1 MKKRILLPG
10 LLVFFG
16 WFVLNVRLAAGINF
30 PENPYTP
37 EYILAHESTQLTKI
51 HENKSFDLSQSE
63 SRINGPAFL
72 ISPTDT
78 IPLND
83 RTGDFISNP
92 RQNPFDL
99 RDPAIITQSVEYD
112 PETGQYIITERMGD
126 DYFRPPTYMTFEEFM
141 EYQARKQEQDYFN
154 DLSGLSGARSS
165 TGRLDPIAKVDIKNQ
180 LIDRL
185 FGGTEVDI
193 RPQGNIDLT
202 FGVELS
208 NVQNPSFTQRQQ
220 RQGGFDFDMGI
231 QMNVEGSIGKKLKLS
246 TNYNTQATFD
256 FDNTMKLN
264 YNTDAFG
271 EDDIIKKI
279 EAGNVSLPLRGT
291 LIQGSQSLF
300 GLKMETQ
307 WGRLRLT
314 GIASQQKSEQ
324 EEITL
329 KGGSQFQEFVVP
341 VDEYD
346 ENRHFFLTHYNREH
360 FEEAL
365 SELPVIK
372 TLFKIQ
378 NIQVWVTDTRNAT
391 ENIRDIVAI
400 ADLGETRRT
409 TNTTAD
415 MQPPAVPVYTDNK
428 GEALPDNRANPIYS
442 KLLEDPR
449 TKQVDRVVNVLKTAP
464 FNLQQGRDFE
474 KVTAR
479 MLSPTEFTFHPELGF
494 VSLNVNIQPD
504 QVVGVAFSYTYL
516 GEQYQVGQIA
526 QSVPQN
532 SDTTTQNVLFV
543 KMLKGTIQP
552 VDIPTWDLMM
562 KNIYNIG
569 AYNVARE
576 DFKLDIFYED
586 PGEGKKRFLPET
598 NIAGIPLLRI
608 FNLDRLNVQND
619 PVPDGVFDFVE
630 GVTINSRNGRI
641 MFPKLE
647 PFGRAL
653 ASRFTNPAD
662 SAKFVYSQLYKE
674 TLFNA
679 REFAEFNRFTIEGSY
694 KSSVAS
700 EISLGAFNIPQGSV
714 RVSAGGQILQEGR
727 DYEVDYNIG
736 RVRILNDAILN
747 AGVPVKVSFEDNTLF
762 GFQTKTMLGLRADY
776 EVNKNLTIGGTYL
789 RLFERPFTQKVNI
802 GDDPINNRI
811 FGLDMNYSNQ
821 APWLT
826 KLVDKLP
833 FYSTKEMSNITFAA
847 ETAAIKPGHARAI
860 NEDTADD
867 RDKGGVVYL
876 DDFEGSVSSIDLRT
890 PFIGTNGW
898 VISSIPQNDEQNN
911 NPLFP
916 ESSLRNDLNAGV
928 NRALINWYRL
938 DPSFRGSGA
947 NANPY
952 TLAINQQEIFPNFT
966 PQQQFGDTYAQILD
980 VSYDP
985 TRRGPYN
992 FDLPTGTTFSKG
1004 IDAGGFLRA
1013 PETRWGGIMRQLT
1026 TNDFQSANIEFIEFW
1041 MMSPYL
1047 DTTGAIAGNPDATG
1061 GDMDGYLYINLGNV
1075 SEDIMP
1081 DSRKFFENGL
1091 PGPNTQGRRA
1101 TETAWGRVPLT
1112 QQITNA
1118 FDIDPENRRAQD
1130 VGLDGLPDD
1139 DEREKFA
1146 DYLAAVKSAVA
1157 PAVYQEIEN
1166 DPSNDNFKHYRD
1178 YPDPTPTLQR
1188 YSRFF
1193 GTEGNTPENT
1203 GEQFVTSSTQLPD
1216 AEDLDGD
1223 RTLNETE
1230 SYFQYRI
1237 PIKYDGDRGI
1247 DRNNPFITEAVV
1259 SEDDRRVWYRFRVP
1273 LNLLETDEN
1282 FKRVGGIRDFRSIRF
1297 MRMYMTDF
1305 KKPVNLRFA
1314 TLELVRNQW
1323 RRYRQDLGD
1332 ACFAV
1337 DPSDFS
1343 DQTLFEVNAVNIEE
1357 NSRRTPFG
1365 YVLPPGISRE
1375 QALGVNLNALQN
1387 EQSLS
1392 LRACDLE
1399 DGDARAIFKNVNLDM
1414 RYFSK
1419 LKMFVHGEETD
1430 CGNGIQPL
1438 EDGDLTVF
1446 IRLGSDFKN
1455 NFYEY
1460 EIPLKISKDFTVP
1473 YNATEYPR
1481 VVWPFEND
1489 FNIDFELLK
1498 KMKIERNKSDFPL
1511 GEIYEATFSS
1521 PDNPAAR
1528 LRIKGNPNLGLV
1540 KAVMIGVRNP
1550 KVGTDCDPADKKS
1563 VEIWVNELRVFG
1575 LDERGGVAATARLD
1589 LQLADLGTVTLSG
1602 KTSSIGFGALDQQL
1616 AERSREQIIQY
1627 DIATQIQLD
1636 KFLPSKLGLRIP
1648 FYFQYSN
1655 ETRNP
1660 QFDPYDLDIELKD
1673 KIRESDPADRDSI
1686 RQIAQYVTSIKSYNF
1701 TNVRKERTNQSRKPM
1716 PWDISNFSF
1725 TYAFDET
1732 QRRDPIIENDAIT
1745 RRRGAIDYNYS
1756 RTVKYIEPFKNA
1768 IKNDKY
1774 LKLIKE
1780 MNFNPFP
1787 NSFGFSTD
1795 LDRRFNSTKY
1805 RFAGDNP
1812 LYNTF
1817 YNKQFLWNRN
1827 YDLQWDLTKN
1837 LKFQFNADN
1846 RSIID
1851 EPDEARM
1858 LERNQLPSTDPD
1870 YISDIGQ
1877 YRRDSIWSNIRNFG
1891 RTKGYQHGYNITY
1904 TLPLKNLPYF
1914 DWTSIKA
1921 SWKADY
1927 SWDAASQSPNAIN
1940 LGNII
1945 RNGQNRQING
1955 DFDFEKLYNYSP
1967 YLKKINSK
1975 PRPGAGS
1982 RDSGAPQGRGGR
1994 DTGGGKGG
2002 AGDTNDAGGALDGGG
2017 TSGKDTRSRKERKAD
2032 EKAARQQPDNN
2043 DQRNRAGGRNDVD
2056 QPGGNDPGGK
2066 GGTGRTG
2073 AGSRDQKKKGDREP
2087 GKLERSIIRPLM
2099 VVRKLRLT
2107 YSEDYGTVVPGYL
2120 PDSKLFGMD
2129 ALTAPGWDFV
2139 AGLQPNM
2146 NPDDYYTSKDWLYSN
2161 WTWITSDMEFA
2172 LPRVTQNYQQNVEAR
2187 LTLEPFTDFRIDVEA
2202 KRSKTD
2208 NHTEEFRRTEVLVDE
2223 NQFFQEEWRHTALRD
2238 FGSFTVTYSA
2248 LRTLFNDDLTGLFK
2262 QFDNNRV
2269 VIANRL
2275 GAPPG
2280 SHQNPDDSKEGYPT
2294 GYGRFQQNVLLPAFI
2309 AAYTGQDAN
2318 TMKVSTNYIGD
2329 VVLKTLPRPNW
2340 RLTYNGLSKL
2350 PMFQNLFQSFSISH
2364 GYRGTL
2370 TVNNFYTTDGFK
2382 PDSLFRLQD
2391 VSLNYFSRLEVPD
2404 IQIEE
2409 QFSPLIGVDMR
2420 LKNDMSFKFE
2430 YKTART
2436 LRLELLSNR
2445 LQETK
2450 GTDFTVGFGYK
2461 IKNLQLGFLTPKKK
2475 GRSRNKPDEQ
2485 QQPGRPGANRGQNQ
2499 AGDFDITFDFSLR
2512 DDITTIHELVTDL
2525 EEPSRGNRT
2534 VSILPQA
2541 TYQLNRQLSLRL
2553 FFDYRRN
2560 VPKTSQG
2567 YPTTNIRSGV
2577 TVRFSLN

>member
-1 MKKRILLPG
+1 MKKRILLTG
-10 LLVFFG
+10 FLFFYACV
-16 WFVLNVRLAAGINF
+16 VLSVRLTAGTNF
-30 PENPYTP
+30 PENPYSP
-37 EYILAHESTQLTKI
+37 EFILAYENHNNTQPQ
-51 HENKSFDLSQSE
+51 EDNPLSLSPLWQ
-63 SRINGPAFL
+63 PVAFNETFS
-72 ISPTDT
+72 SPLDT

-83 RTGDFISNP
+83 RTEDFISNP
-92 RQNPFDL
+92 SQNPFDL
-99 RDPAIITQSVEYD
+99 QDPASITQSIEYD
-112 PETGQYIITERMGD
+112 PETGNYIITERIGD
-126 DYFRPPTYMTFEEFM
+126 DFYRPPTYMTFEEFM

-154 DLSGLSGARSS
+154 ELSGLSGSRSS
-165 TGRLDPIAKVDIKNQ
+165 TGRLDPIAKIDIQNQ

-193 RPQGNIDLT
+193 RPKGNIDLT
-202 FGVELS
+202 FGVDLS
-208 NVQNPSFTQRQQ
+208 HIQNPSYTQRQQ

-279 EAGNVSLPLRGT
+279 EAGNVSLPLRGS
-291 LIQGSQSLF
+291 LIQGSLSLF

-329 KGGSQFQEFVVP
+329 KGGSQFQEYSVP

-409 TNTTAD
+409 TNTTPE
-415 MQPPAVPVYTDNK
+415 MQPPLMPVYPDNK
-428 GEALPDNRANPIYS
+428 GVALPDNRANPIYG
-442 KLLEDPR
+442 KLLSDPR
-449 TKQVDRVVNVLKTAP
+449 SKQVDRVVNELKSAP
-464 FNLQQGRDFE
+464 FSLQQGRDFE

-479 MLSPTEFTFHPELGF
+479 MLSPTEFTYHPELGF
-494 VSLNVNIQPD
+494 ISLNVNIQPN

-516 GEQYQVGQIA
+516 GEEHQVGQIA

-598 NIAGIPLLRI
+598 NLAGIPLLRI
-608 FNLDRLNVQND
+608 FSLDRLNVQND

-647 PFGRAL
+647 PFGSAL
-653 ASRFTNPAD
+653 AQRFTNPAD
-662 SAKFVYSQLYKE
+662 SAKFVYSHLYND
-674 TLFNA
+674 TRFNA

-714 RVSAGGQILQEGR
+714 RVSAGGQILEEGR

-776 EVNKNLTIGGTYL
+776 EVNRNLTIGGTYL

-802 GDDPINNRI
+802 GDDPINNRM
-811 FGLDMNYSNQ
+811 FGLDLNYSNQ

-833 FYSTKEMSNITFAA
+833 LYSTKEMSNITFSA

-860 NEDTADD
+860 NEDTADEK
-867 RDKGGVVYL
+867 DKGGVVYI
-876 DDFEGSVSSIDLRT
+876 DDFEGSVTTIDLRT

-898 VISSIPQNDEQNN
+898 VISSVPQNDEQNN
-911 NPLFP
+911 NPLFA
-916 ESSLRNDLNAGV
+916 EAGLKNDLNAGV

-938 DPSFRGSGA
+938 DPSFRGSG
-947 NANPY
+947 NDANPY
-952 TLAINQQEIFPNFT
+952 SLAINQQEIFPNYT

-980 VSYDP
+980 IAYDP

-992 FDLPTGTTFSKG
+992 FDLPMGTPYSKG

-1013 PETRWGGIMRQLT
+1013 PETRWGGIMRYLT
-1026 TNDFQSANIEFIEFW
+1026 TNDFQTANIEFVEFW
-1041 MMSPYL
+1041 MLSPYL
-1047 DTTGAIAGNPDATG
+1047 DTTGVVAGNPEAGDG
-1061 GDMDGYLYINLGNV
+1061 GMNGYLYLNLGSV

-1091 PGPNTQGRRA
+1091 PGPKTQGRRA
-1101 TETAWGRVPLT
+1101 TETTWGRVPLT

-1118 FDIDPENRRAQD
+1118 FDIDPDNRKAQD
-1130 VGLDGLPDD
+1130 VGLDGLSDD
-1139 DEREKFA
+1139 AEREKSA
-1146 DYLAAVKSAVA
+1146 DYLATLKGAISADA
-1157 PAVYQEIEN
+1157 YQEIEA
-1166 DPSNDNFKHYRD
+1166 DPSNDNFRHYRD
-1178 YPDPTPTLQR
+1178 YPSGATTTQR
-1188 YSRFF
+1188 YGRFF

-1203 GEQFVTSSTQLPD
+1203 GEQYVTSSTQLPD
-1216 AEDLDGD
+1216 SEDLDGD

-1247 DRNNPFITEAVV
+1247 DLNNPFITESVT
-1259 SEDDRRVWYRFRVP
+1259 SDDGKRVWYRFRVP

-1282 FKRVGGIRDFRSIRF
+1282 FRRVGGISDFRSIRF
-1297 MRMYMTDF
+1297 MRMFLTDF
-1305 KKPVNLRFA
+1305 KKPVTLRFA

-1323 RRYRQDLGD
+1323 RRYKQDLGD

-1337 DPSDFS
+1337 DPSDFA
-1343 DQTLFEVNAVNIEE
+1343 DQTQFEVNAVNIEQ
-1357 NSRRTPFG
+1357 NSRRTPYG

-1375 QALGVNLNALQN
+1375 QALGVNINALQN
-1387 EQSLS
+1387 EQALS
-1392 LRACDLE
+1392 MRVCDLE
-1399 DGDARAIFKNVNLDM
+1399 DGDARGIFKNVNLDM

-1430 CGNGIQPL
+1430 CGLGPVPV

-1460 EIPLKISKDFTVP
+1460 EIPLHLSRDLTTP

-1481 VVWPFEND
+1481 VVWPIEND

-1511 GEIYEATFSS
+1511 GEIYEAPFDT
-1521 PDNPAAR
+1521 PENPAAR
-1528 LRIKGNPNLGLV
+1528 LRIKGNPNLGLI

-1550 KVGTDCDPADKKS
+1550 KAGIDCDPSDKKS

-1575 LDERGGVAATARLD
+1575 LDERGGVAGIARLD
-1589 LQLADLGTVTLSG
+1589 MQLADLGTVTLSG
-1602 KTSSIGFGALDQQL
+1602 KMSGIGFGALNEQL
-1616 AERSREQIIQY
+1616 AERSREQITQY

-1660 QFDPYDLDIELKD
+1660 QYDPYDLDIELKD
-1673 KIRESDPADRDSI
+1673 KLRESNPSDRDSI
-1686 RQIAQYVTSIKSYNF
+1686 KQLAQYVTSIKSYNF
-1701 TNVRKERTNQSRKPM
+1701 TNMRKERTRQDKKPM
-1716 PWDISNFSF
+1716 PWDIANFSF

-1732 QRRDPIIENDAIT
+1732 LRRDPIIENDAIT
-1745 RRRGAIDYNYS
+1745 RRRGAIDYNYT
-1756 RTVKYIEPFKNA
+1756 RTVKYIEPFKKA

-1780 MNFNPFP
+1780 INLNPLP
-1787 NSFGFSTD
+1787 NSFGVSTD

-1846 RSIID
+1846 RSVID
-1851 EPDEARM
+1851 EPDETE
-1858 LERNQLPSTDPD
+1858 LIGRNQLPVGDPM
-1870 YISDIGQ
+1870 YIADIGQ
-1877 YRRDSIWSNIRNFG
+1877 YRRDSIWNGLRDLG
-1891 RTKGYQHGYNITY
+1891 RTKNYRHGYNLTY
-1904 TLPLKNLPYF
+1904 TLPLKNLPFF

-1967 YLKKINSK
+1967 YLKKINSR
-1975 PRPGAGS
+1975 PRPGQG
-1982 RDSGAPQGRGGR
+1982 GRGGSTPGRGDNR
-1994 DTGGGKGG
+1994 DQG
-2002 AGDTNDAGGALDGGG
+2002 GGALPGGG
-2017 TSGKDTRSRKERKAD
+2017 DTGNSALSRKERRAE
-2032 EKAARQQPDNN
+2032 EKAAQQAGQQAGNQQLDT
-2043 DQRNRAGGRNDVD
+2043 DRRRRADIES
-2056 QPGGNDPGGK
+2056 PGG
-2066 GGTGRTG
+2066 GGTGAGTG
-2073 AGSRDQKKKGDREP
+2073 GRAPQKKGDRDP
-2087 GKLERSIIRPLM
+2087 SMFERAFIRPLM

-2107 YSEDYGTVVPGYL
+2107 YSEDFGTVVPGYL
-2120 PDSKLFGMD
+2120 KDSKLFGMD
-2129 ALTAPGWDFV
+2129 AFEAPGWGFV

-2146 NPDDYYTSKDWLYSN
+2146 RPEDYYTPNDWLYSR
-2161 WTWITSDMEFA
+2161 WTWITSDMEYA
-2172 LPRVTQNYQQNVEAR
+2172 LPRVTQNYQQNMEGK
-2187 LTLEPFTDFRIDVEA
+2187 LTLEPFSDFRLEMEA
-2202 KRSKTD
+2202 KRSRTE
-2208 NHTEEFRRTEVLVDE
+2208 NHTEEFRRTDVLVEED
-2223 NQFFQEEWRHTALRD
+2223 QLFQQEWRHTAMRD

-2248 LRTLFNDDLTGLFK
+2248 LRTLFNSDLTGLFK

-2280 SHQNPDDSKEGYPT
+2280 SHNAPDDAKEGYPK
-2294 GYGRFQQNVLLPAFI
+2294 GYGPFQQNVLLPAFL
-2309 AAYTGQDAN
+2309 AAYTGEDPN
-2318 TMKVSTNYIGD
+2318 TMKVSSNYIGD

-2350 PMFQNLFQSFSISH
+2350 PMFQNLFQSFTVSH
-2364 GYRGTL
+2364 GYRGIL
-2370 TVNNFYTTDGFK
+2370 TVNNFYTSDGFK

-2391 VSLNYFSRLEVPD
+2391 VSLDYFSRLEVPD
-2404 IQIEE
+2404 IEIQE
-2409 QFSPLIGVDMR
+2409 QFSPLIGVDVRM
-2420 LKNDMSFKFE
+2420 KNDMSFKFE

-2461 IKNLQLGFLTPKKK
+2461 IKDLKLGFLTPKKK
-2475 GRSRNKPDEQ
+2475 GRARTQDNNPLSPN
-2485 QQPGRPGANRGQNQ
+2485 RPGASRGANQ
-2499 AGDFDITFDFSLR
+2499 AGDFDITFDFSVK

-2534 VSILPQA
+2534 ISILPQA
-2541 TYQLNRQLSLRL
+2541 TYQLNQQLSLRL

>member
-1 MKKRILLPG
+1 LALLANP
-10 LLVFFG
+10 VFTADG
-16 WFVLNVRLAAGINF
+16 S
-30 PENPYTP
+30 PENPYASA
-37 EYILAHESTQLTKI
+37 YILTHLNTPHPSSPIPL
-51 HENKSFDLSQSE
+51 SFETTL
-63 SRINGPAFL
+63 
-72 ISPTDT
+72 TDT
-78 IPLND
+78 IPLSD
-83 RTGDFISNP
+83 RKEDFISNP
-92 RQNPFDL
+92 QQNPFDL
-99 RDPAIITQSVEYD
+99 KDPAAIQQTVEYD
-112 PETGQYIITERMGD
+112 PETGQYIITERIGD

-141 EYQARKQEQDYFN
+141 DYQTKKQEKDYFN
-154 DLSGLSGARSS
+154 ELSGLKGARSS
-165 TGRLDPIAKVDIKNQ
+165 TGRLDPIAKIDIKNQ

-202 FGVELS
+202 FGVEFS

-231 QMNVEGSIGKKLKLS
+231 QMNVEGSIGKKLRLS

-256 FDNTMKLN
+256 FDNTMKLD

-314 GIASQQKSEQ
+314 GVASQQKSER

-329 KGGSQFQEFVVP
+329 KGGSQFQEYEVP

-409 TNTTAD
+409 TNTTAEL
-415 MQPPAVPVYTDNK
+415 QPPAVPVYTDNK
-428 GEALPDNRANPIYS
+428 GVPLPDNRANPIYS
-442 KLLEDPR
+442 KLLDDPR
-449 TKQVDRVVNVLKTAP
+449 TKQVDRVVNVLKSAP

-479 MLSPTEFTFHPELGF
+479 MLSPTEFTYHPELGF

-562 KNIYNIG
+562 KNVYNIG
-569 AYNVARE
+569 AYNVSRE

-598 NIAGIPLLRI
+598 NLAGIPLLRI

-619 PVPDGVFDFVE
+619 PQPDGVFDFVE

-641 MFPKLE
+641 LFPKLE
-647 PFGRAL
+647 PFGSAL
-653 ASRFTNPAD
+653 AARFTNPAD

-700 EISLGAFNIPQGSV
+700 EISLGAFNIPPGSV
-714 RVSAGGQILQEGR
+714 RVTAGGQYLEEGR

-747 AGVPVKVSFEDNTLF
+747 AGVPIKVSFEDNTLF

-776 EVNKNLTIGGTYL
+776 TVNEHLSIGGTYL

-811 FGLDMNYSNQ
+811 FGLDVNYSNE

-826 KLVDKLP
+826 RLVDKIPLI
-833 FYSTKEMSNITFAA
+833 STKEKSNITFSA

-860 NEDTADD
+860 NEETTGDN
-867 RDKGGVVYL
+867 DKGGVVYL

-898 VISSIPQNDEQNN
+898 VISSVPQNDEQNN
-911 NPLFP
+911 NPRFP
-916 ESSLRNDLNAGV
+916 ESDLKDDLNAGV
-928 NRALINWYRL
+928 NRALLNWYRL
-938 DPSFRGSGA
+938 DPSFRGSG
-947 NANPY
+947 NEANPY

-980 VSYDP
+980 LAYDP

-992 FDLPTGTTFSKG
+992 FDVPAGTAYSKG
-1004 IDAGGFLRA
+1004 IDNGGFLRE
-1013 PETRWGGIMRQLT
+1013 PQTRWAGVMRQLT

-1047 DTTGAIAGNPDATG
+1047 DTTGATASNPDATNG
-1061 GDMDGYLYINLGNV
+1061 GMDGYLYLNLGNI
-1075 SEDIMP
+1075 SEDILP

-1130 VGLDGLPDD
+1130 VGLDGLS
-1139 DEREKFA
+1139 DEQEKTKFSS
-1146 DYLAAVKSAVA
+1146 YLGAVSSLD
-1157 PAVYQEIEN
+1157 PAVRESIEADPAN
-1166 DPSNDNFKHYRD
+1166 DDFRHYRD
-1178 YPDPTPTLQR
+1178 YPDGTPATQR
-1188 YSRFF
+1188 YSRFY
-1193 GTEGNTPENT
+1193 GTEGNTPENQ
-1203 GEQFVTSSTQLPD
+1203 GQQFVTASTQLPD

-1237 PIKYDGDRGI
+1237 PIQYDGDRGI
-1247 DRNNPFITEAVV
+1247 RMDNNPFVTDSVTSNDGKRI
-1259 SEDDRRVWYRFRVP
+1259 WYRFRVP

-1297 MRMYMTDF
+1297 MRMYLADF
-1305 KKPVNLRFA
+1305 KKPVHLRFA

-1323 RRYRQDLGD
+1323 RRYKQDLGD

-1357 NSRRTPFG
+1357 NSKRTPFG

-1414 RYFSK
+1414 RVFSK
-1419 LKMFVHGEETD
+1419 LKMFVHAEETD
-1430 CGNGIQPL
+1430 CGMGEEPVN
-1438 EDGDLTVF
+1438 DGELTVF

-1460 EIPLKISKDFTVP
+1460 EIPLKISRDKTVP

-1511 GEIYEATFSS
+1511 GEIFEASFSS
-1521 PDNPAAR
+1521 PDNPSAR

-1540 KAVMIGVRNP
+1540 KAIMVGVRNP
-1550 KVGTDCDPADKKS
+1550 KAGGDCDPAGKKS
-1563 VEIWVNELRVFG
+1563 IEIWVNELRVFG

-1589 LQLADLGTVTLSG
+1589 MQLADLGAITLSG
-1602 KTSSIGFGALDQQL
+1602 KVSSIGFGALDQQL
-1616 AERSREQIIQY
+1616 AERSREQITQY
-1627 DIATQIQLD
+1627 DIATQLQLD
-1636 KFLPSKLGLRIP
+1636 KFLPAKLGLRIP

-1673 KIRESDPADRDSI
+1673 KIRESDATDRDSI
-1686 RQIAQYVTSIKSYNF
+1686 REQAQYVTSIKSYNF
-1701 TNVRKERTNQSRKPM
+1701 TNVRKERTNQDKKPM

-1732 QRRDPIIENDAIT
+1732 QRRDPIIENDILT

-1756 RTVKYIEPFKNA
+1756 RPVKYIEPFKNL

-1774 LKLIKE
+1774 LKIIKDI
-1780 MNFNPFP
+1780 NFNPFP
-1787 NSFGFSTD
+1787 NTLGVSTD
-1795 LDRRFNSTKY
+1795 LDRRFNTTKY
-1805 RFAGDNP
+1805 RFAGENP

-1851 EPDEARM
+1851 EPDEVKM
-1858 LERNQLPSTDPD
+1858 LERSQLPSTDPN
-1870 YISDIGQ
+1870 YIADIGQ
-1877 YRRDSIWSNIRNFG
+1877 YRRDSTWSNIRDLG
-1891 RTKGYQHGYNITY
+1891 RTKGYQHGYSITY
-1904 TLPLKNLPYF
+1904 NVPLKSLPFF
-1914 DWTSIKA
+1914 DWVNVKA

-1927 SWDAASQSPNAIN
+1927 GWDAASLAPNALN

-1975 PRPGAGS
+1975 PRPGSRGNDAG
-1982 RDSGAPQGRGGR
+1982 GRGGR
-1994 DTGGGKGG
+1994 NRQGNQPGAVEGDEGDGAANPRQGKLNEGE
-2002 AGDTNDAGGALDGGG
+2002 G
-2017 TSGKDTRSRKERKAD
+2017 TDSKEKKSRKERKAEAKNKEGQEEVLPGSRPGKEDVLQPGSDNPD
-2032 EKAARQQPDNN
+2032 EKGAADKSK
-2043 DQRNRAGGRNDVD
+2043 D
-2056 QPGGNDPGGK
+2056 K
-2066 GGTGRTG
+2066 G
-2073 AGSRDQKKKGDREP
+2073 SQKKKENREP
-2087 GKLERSIIRPLM
+2087 GMLERALIRPLM

-2107 YSEDYGTVVPGYL
+2107 YTEDFGTVVPGYL
-2120 PDSKLFGMD
+2120 PDSKILGMEGFE
-2129 ALTAPGWDFV
+2129 APGWGFV
-2139 AGLQPNM
+2139 AGLQPNI
-2146 NPDDYYTSKDWLYSN
+2146 NPDDYYSPNDWLYSN
-2161 WTWITSDMEFA
+2161 WTWITSDMEYA
-2172 LPRVTQNYQQNVEAR
+2172 LPRVTQNYQQNMEGR

-2202 KRSKTD
+2202 KRTKTE
-2208 NHTEEFRRTEVLVDE
+2208 NHAEEFRRTKVNADP
-2223 NQFFQEEWRHTALRD
+2223 NQFFQNEWQHTAMRD
-2238 FGSFTVTYSA
+2238 FGSFTVSYSA
-2248 LRTLFNDDLTGLFK
+2248 LKTLFNDDLTGLFK
-2262 QFDNNRV
+2262 QFDNNRAI
-2269 VIANRL
+2269 IANRL
-2275 GAPPG
+2275 SIPPG
-2280 SHQNPDDSKEGYPT
+2280 SHDNKDDAEQGYPK
-2294 GYGRFQQNVLLPAFI
+2294 GYGRFQQNVLLPAFL

-2318 TMKVSTNYIGD
+2318 TMEVSRNFIGD
-2329 VVLKTLPRPNW
+2329 VVIKTLPRPNW

-2350 PMFQNLFQSFSISH
+2350 PMFQDLFQSFTVSH
-2364 GYRGTL
+2364 GYRGAL

-2382 PDSLFRLQD
+2382 PDSLLRLQD
-2391 VSLNYFSRLEVPD
+2391 VSLDYFSRLEVPD

-2409 QFSPLIGVDMR
+2409 QFSPLIGVDVR

-2430 YKTART
+2430 YKTSRT

-2450 GTDFTVGFGYK
+2450 GTDFTAGFGYK
-2461 IKNLQLGFLTPKKK
+2461 IKNLKLGFLAPKKK
-2475 GRSRNKPDEQ
+2475 GRSKKPQQGDQ
-2485 QQPGRPGANRGQNQ
+2485 QQPGRPGGNRNQNQ
-2499 AGDFDITFDFSLR
+2499 TGDFDITFDFSLR

-2541 TYQLNRQLSLRL
+2541 TYQLNKQLSLRF

>member
-10 LLVFFG
+10 FLVLCG
-16 WFVLNVRLAAGINF
+16 WLVLNVPLTAGTNF
-30 PENPYTP
+30 PENPYAP
-37 EYILAHESTQLTKI
+37 EFILAPQSTRQAQVGWGNPGIFSQNTPL
-51 HENKSFDLSQSE
+51 KSYSSFQD
-63 SRINGPAFL
+63 
-72 ISPTDT
+72 SPVDT
-78 IPLND
+78 IPIKE
-83 RTGDFISNP
+83 RTGDFINDP
-92 RQNPFDL
+92 GQNPFDL
-99 RDPAIITQSVEYD
+99 KDPAIISQSVEYD
-112 PETGQYIITERMGD
+112 PVTGHYIITERIGD

-141 EYQARKQEQDYFN
+141 EYQSRKQEQNYFN
-154 DLSGLSGARSS
+154 ELSGISGARSS

-208 NVQNPSFTQRQQ
+208 RIQNPSFTQRQQ

-300 GLKMETQ
+300 GLKLETQ

-314 GIASQQKSEQ
+314 GIASQQKSEM

-400 ADLGETRRT
+400 ADLGEPRRT
-409 TNTTAD
+409 TNTTPE
-415 MQPPAVPVYTDNK
+415 MQPPLLPVYADNK
-428 GEALPDNRANPIYS
+428 GAGLPDNRANPIYS

-449 TKQVDRVVNVLKTAP
+449 TKQVDRVVSTLKTAP

-494 VSLNVNIQPD
+494 ISLNVNIQPD

-516 GEQYQVGQIA
+516 GEEYQVGQIA

-552 VDIPTWDLMM
+552 VDLPTWDLMM

-586 PGEGKKRFLPET
+586 PGAGKKRFLPET
-598 NIAGIPLLRI
+598 NLAGVPLLRI

-647 PFGRAL
+647 PFGSAL
-653 ASRFTNPAD
+653 ASKFTNPAD
-662 SAKFVYSQLYKE
+662 SAKFVYSQLYKQ
-674 TLFNA
+674 TLFDA
-679 REFAEFNRFTIEGSY
+679 REYAEFNRFTIEGSY

-714 RVSAGGQILQEGR
+714 RVSAGGQVLQEGR

-747 AGVPVKVSFEDNTLF
+747 AGVPVRVSFEDNTLF

-811 FGLDMNYSNQ
+811 FGLDMHYSNQ

-833 FYSTKEMSNITFAA
+833 LISTKEMSNITFAA

-860 NEDTADD
+860 NEDTADE
-867 RDKGGVVYL
+867 RDKGGVVYI

-898 VISSIPQNDEQNN
+898 VISSVPQNDEQNN
-911 NPLFP
+911 NPLFA
-916 ESSLRNDLNAGV
+916 ESGLKNDLNAGV

-938 DPSFRGSGA
+938 DPSFRGTGA

-952 TLAINQQEIFPNFT
+952 SLSINQREIFPNFT

-980 VSYDP
+980 LSYNP

-992 FDLPTGTTFSKG
+992 FDLPTGTPYSKG

-1013 PETRWGGIMRQLT
+1013 PETRWGGIMRSLT
-1026 TNDFQSANIEFIEFW
+1026 TNDFQAANIEYIEFW
-1041 MMSPYL
+1041 LMSPYL
-1047 DTTGAIAGNPDATG
+1047 DTTGTIGGNADAIG
-1061 GDMDGYLYINLGNV
+1061 GEMDGYLYINLGSV

-1091 PGPNTQGRRA
+1091 PGPNTKGRRA
-1101 TETAWGRVPLT
+1101 TETTWGRVPLT

-1118 FDIDPENRRAQD
+1118 FDIDPQNRKAQD
-1130 VGLDGLPDD
+1130 VGLDGLSDD

-1146 DYLAAVKSAVA
+1146 DYLAAIKGAVA
-1157 PAVYQEIEN
+1157 PDVYQEIEN
-1166 DPSNDNFKHYRD
+1166 DPSNDNFRHYRD
-1178 YPDPTPTLQR
+1178 YPDQATTNQR

-1203 GEQFVTSSTQLPD
+1203 GQQFVTSSTQLPD
-1216 AEDLDGD
+1216 SEDLDGD

-1247 DRNNPFITEAVV
+1247 DLNNPFITEAVT
-1259 SEDDRRVWYRFRVP
+1259 SDDNRRIWYRFRIP

-1297 MRMYMTDF
+1297 MRMFLTDF

-1323 RRYRQDLGD
+1323 RRYKQDLGD
-1332 ACFAV
+1332 ACFATE
-1337 DPSDFS
+1337 PSDFP
-1343 DQTLFEVNAVNIEE
+1343 DQTLFEVNAVNIEQ

-1375 QALGVNLNALQN
+1375 QALGVNLAALQN

-1419 LKMFVHGEETD
+1419 MKMFVHGEETN
-1430 CGNGIQPL
+1430 CGTGIQPL

-1460 EIPLKISKDFTVP
+1460 EIPLKISRDFTVP

-1481 VVWPFEND
+1481 VVWPSEND

-1498 KMKIERNKSDFPL
+1498 QMKIERNKSDFPL
-1511 GEIYEATFSS
+1511 GEIYEASFSS
-1521 PDNPAAR
+1521 PDNPAVR
-1528 LRIKGNPNLGLV
+1528 YRIKGNPNLGLI

-1550 KVGTDCDPADKKS
+1550 KVGDDCDPSDKKS
-1563 VEIWVNELRVFG
+1563 VEVWVNEMRVFG

-1589 LQLADLGTVTLSG
+1589 MQLADLGIITLSG

-1627 DIATQIQLD
+1627 DIASQIQLD

-1660 QFDPYDLDIELKD
+1660 QFDPYDLDIELKE
-1673 KIRESDPADRDSI
+1673 KLRESDPEDRDSI
-1686 RQIAQYVTSIKSYNF
+1686 RQLAQYVTSIKSYNF
-1701 TNVRKERTNQSRKPM
+1701 TNVRKERTNQARKPM
-1716 PWDISNFSF
+1716 PWDVSNFSF

-1732 QRRDPIIENDAIT
+1732 QRRDPIIENDVIT
-1745 RRRGAIDYNYS
+1745 RRRGAIDYSYS
-1756 RTVKYIEPFKNA
+1756 RTVKYIEPFKKA

-1774 LKLIKE
+1774 LKLIKDI
-1780 MNFNPFP
+1780 NFNPLP

-1827 YDLQWDLTKN
+1827 YDLKWDLTKN

-1851 EPDEARM
+1851 EPDEAKM
-1858 LERNQLPSTDPD
+1858 LERNQLPSNDPN
-1870 YISDIGQ
+1870 YIGDIGQ
-1877 YRRDSIWSNIRNFG
+1877 YRRDSIWSNIGNFG
-1891 RTKGYQHGYNITY
+1891 RTKGYRHGYNITY
-1904 TLPLKNLPYF
+1904 NVPLKNLPF
-1914 DWTSIKA
+1914 LDWTNIKA
-1921 SWKADY
+1921 SWRADY
-1927 SWDAASQSPNAIN
+1927 NWDAASQSPNAIN

-1945 RNGQNRQING
+1945 RNSQNRQING
-1955 DFDFEKLYNYSP
+1955 DFDFEKLYNYSS
-1967 YLKKINSK
+1967 YLKKINTRA
-1975 PRPGAGS
+1975 RPGAAGRGS
-1982 RDSGAPQGRGGR
+1982 SVPQGRDNRNPGQGLR
-1994 DTGGGKGG
+1994 
-2002 AGDTNDAGGALDGGG
+2002 DAGGNMDLSGA
-2017 TSGKDTRSRKERKAD
+2017 TGKDKRSRKERKAE
-2032 EKAARQQPDNN
+2032 EKAQKAAGN
-2043 DQRNRAGGRNDVD
+2043 DSRKNPGGRSDVE
-2056 QPGGNDPGGK
+2056 QPPGSGGPGRK
-2066 GGTGRTG
+2066 GAAT
-2073 AGSRDQKKKGDREP
+2073 AGSQKKKGDHEP
-2087 GKLERSIIRPLM
+2087 GKLERILIRPLM
-2099 VVRKLRLT
+2099 VVRKLRIT
-2107 YSEDYGTVVPGYL
+2107 YSEDFGTVVPGYL
-2120 PDSKLFGMD
+2120 PDSKFFGMD
-2129 ALTAPGWDFV
+2129 AFKSPGWDFI
-2139 AGLQPNM
+2139 AGLQPNL
-2146 NPDDYYTSKDWLYSN
+2146 NPDDYYTSRDWLYSN
-2161 WTWITSDMEFA
+2161 WTWITSDMEYA
-2172 LPRVTQNYQQNVEAR
+2172 LPRVTQNYQQSIDGKLN
-2187 LTLEPFTDFRIDVEA
+2187 LEPFTDFRVDVEI
-2202 KRSKTD
+2202 KRTKTK
-2208 NHTEEFRRTEVLVDE
+2208 NHAEEFRRTDVLVDE
-2223 NQFFQEEWRHTALRD
+2223 NQFFQEEWRHTAMRD
-2238 FGSFTVTYSA
+2238 FGSFMVTYSG
-2248 LRTLFNDDLTGLFK
+2248 LKTLFDDDLTGLFK

-2269 VIANRL
+2269 IIANRL

-2280 SHQNPDDSKEGYPT
+2280 SHKNPEDASEGFPL

-2309 AAYTGQDAN
+2309 GAYTGQDAN

-2350 PMFQNLFQSFSISH
+2350 PMFQDLFQSFSLSH

-2391 VSLNYFSRLEVPD
+2391 VSLDYFSRLEVPD

-2409 QFSPLIGVDMR
+2409 QFSPLIGVDVRM
-2420 LKNDMSFKFE
+2420 KNDMSFKFE
-2430 YKTART
+2430 YKTSRT

-2450 GTDFTVGFGYK
+2450 GTDFTLGFGYK
-2461 IKNLQLGFLTPKKK
+2461 IKDLKLGFLTPKKK
-2475 GRSRNKPDEQ
+2475 RRLFKKDEEPA
-2485 QQPGRPGANRGQNQ
+2485 QQPSGRQGASRGMNQ
-2499 AGDFDITFDFSLR
+2499 AGDLDITFDFSVR

-2541 TYQLNRQLSLRL
+2541 TYQLNKQLSLRL

-2577 TVRFSLN
+2577 TVRFTLN